1 MNTLSDFWVN
11 KNRIY
16 LIFWIFLF
24 KIALDYSY
32 SEFVSEFYSYAG
44 MINNLSVVKYIEG
57 WLVTALMGAFCPYLI
72 KKPSDFFITFSLI
85 IYYIP
90 IITFYSY
97 ADQSTFFFYVIIST
111 WFFLVKATKSINIS
125 LPTILVDKN
134 VFIFSLASIV
144 IFLTFFI
151 TLLVG
156 VSNINFDLTK
166 EYELRPI
173 VSAALTGYGLPYFAT
188 WLPQVLG
195 PLLLCITLARKNYY
209 FFLVVSILH
218 IYWFGITS
226 HKTPMFVPFLIFGVW
241 YWFKSKNQSWF
252 IPMGLALILSL
263 FICIYLIFDFGLLAS
278 LINRRV
284 FMIPAKLTF
293 EYLTFFDGSY
303 ILWSNSFLSSFTQY
317 PYDVTYQKLIG
328 QQNGSGDYANVGFL
342 ATGFMHAGI
351 FGIYIYLIIYTLV
364 LKVID
369 SISYKNMPI
378 WFSIGCLVMP
388 LNIVITSGDL
398 LTAMITHGLVLAIML
413 LYLSRNVFRKD
424 AIT

>member
-1 MNTLSDFWVN
+1 MSSASDFWVN

-16 LIFWIFLF
+16 LIFWVFIF

-32 SEFVSEFYSYAG
+32 SQFVSEFYSYAG
-44 MINNLSVVKYIEG
+44 MINNLSFVKYIEG
-57 WLVTALMGAFCPYLI
+57 WFIAALMGAFCPYVI

-90 IITFYSY
+90 IITFYTF

-111 WFFLVKATKSINIS
+111 WFFLVKVTKSINVS
-125 LPTILVDKN
+125 LPTILVNKN
-134 VFIFSLASIV
+134 VYIFSVASIV

-166 EYELRPI
+166 EYALRPI

-195 PLLLCITLARKNYY
+195 PLLLCITLARKNYF
-209 FFLVVSILH
+209 FFLVISILH

-241 YWFKSKNQSWF
+241 YWFKSRNQSWF

-263 FICIYLIFDFGLLAS
+263 FILIYLIFDFGLLAS

-303 ILWSNSFLSSFTQY
+303 ILWSNSFLSSFTNY

-351 FGIYIYLIIYTLV
+351 FGIYIYLMIYTLV
-364 LKVID
+364 LKLID
-369 SISYKNMPI
+369 SISYKNIPI

-398 LTAMITHGLVLAIML
+398 LTAMITHGLVIAIML
-413 LYLSRNVFRKD
+413 LYLSRNIFRKD